1 MAIFG
6 NSISVVFVSESL
18 RVEEKFRVFENLHG
32 NSMDHIANMLTKIRN
47 AQMAGHTSVTLPS
60 SKVKLSIAR
69 ILERRG
75 FVEQVTEEDLGK
87 GIGKCLSIILRYHRV
102 SPTKLDPAIRGLRRV
117 SRGGQR
123 QYVKREEIRKV
134 KNGFGCAI
142 VSTSK
147 GVMTGAEAYHSGLGG
162 EYICEVW

>member
-1 MAIFG
+1 
-6 NSISVVFVSESL
+6 
-18 RVEEKFRVFENLHG
+18 
-32 NSMDHIANMLTKIRN
+32 MLTKIRN
-47 AQMAGHTSVTLPS
+47 AQMAGHTSVTFPS

-75 FVEQVTEEDLGK
+75 FVDRVTEEDTEGGYGK
-87 GIGKCLSIILRYHRV
+87 RLFVVLRYHRV
-102 SPTKLDPAIRGLRRV
+102 SPTQLDPAIRGLRRV

-123 QYVKREEIRKV
+123 RYVKREEIRKV

-147 GVMTGAEAYHSGLGG
+147 GVMTGTEAYHSGLGG